1 MHIHFVIHEVFEG
14 PGTFQT
20 WAEDKGY
27 SIGYSRVYAGE
38 QLPHSVEEIDFLIV
52 LGGPQSPSTTT
63 EICPHFNVAAEIAL
77 INKCIESNK
86 AVIGVCLGAQL
97 IGEALGAKYEN
108 SPEKEIGC
116 FPITFTDEGKNSEM
130 FSHFGTTSVVGH
142 WHNDMPG
149 STDRSKVMAYSEGC
163 PRQIVEY
170 QELVYGFQCHMEF
183 NPELIELLIK
193 HSEVELSDYKNYRF
207 VQPPEQLRN
216 NDYLTMNNNLFYFL
230 EKLTNRYLQ
239 KKSH

>member
-14 PGTFQT
+14 PGAFRT
-20 WAEDKGY
+20 WAENKGY
-27 SIGYSRVYAGE
+27 SSGYSRLYAGE
-38 QLPHSVEEIDFLIV
+38 KLPNSVKEIDFLIV

-63 EICPHFNVAAEIAL
+63 EICHYFNASAEIAL

-86 AVIGVCLGAQL
+86 VVIGVCLGAQL
-97 IGEALGAKYEN
+97 IGEALGARYEN

-116 FPITFTDEGKNSEM
+116 FPIAFTDEGMNNEM
-130 FSHFGTTSVVGH
+130 FSHFGTTTVVGH

-149 STDRSKVMAYSEGC
+149 LTDKSEVIAYSEGC

-183 NPELIELLIK
+183 NPVLIELLIK
-193 HSEVELSDYKNYRF
+193 HSEKELSDFKRNRF
-207 VQPPEQLRN
+207 VQQPEQLRK
-216 NDYLTMNNNLFYFL
+216 NDYITMNNNLFYFL